1 MDEKKNYLPLCESN
15 FFLQMGIL
23 WEGDITWSELLLNIR
38 SSSTA
43 SSGLEEKQNDVL
55 KSWEHDTLYI
65 ANISKMWY

>member
-1 MDEKKNYLPLCESN
+1 MDEKKNYLPLCESS

-55 KSWEHDTLYI
+55 
-65 ANISKMWY
+65 

>member
-43 SSGLEEKQNDVL
+43 SSGLEEKQNDIL
-55 KSWEHDTLYI
+55 
-65 ANISKMWY
+65 

>member
-1 MDEKKNYLPLCESN
+1 MDEKKNYLPLCELN

-55 KSWEHDTLYI
+55 
-65 ANISKMWY
+65 